1 MGFNQNYY
9 LTRDW
14 LVSTRVDF
22 LHIILDLFFITI
34 SEFGEQVELAFI
46 KLINNLRTLHF

>member
-1 MGFNQNYY
+1 MGFNQNLPYQR
-9 LTRDW
+9 LF
-14 LVSTRVDF
+14 RVDF

-34 SEFGEQVELAFI
+34 LEFGQQVELAFI